1 MGFPPQAPLR
11 CFEADSSR
19 SRSRATS
26 SPWPSCPLAQSH
38 GVHPGACCTLR
49 HLWVVRVY
57 ALQGDT
63 THTFMHAHGGHR
75 IHVCAHPSQ
84 CPHAL
89 NPLAAGTLRSLGVL
103 LYATPRTS
111 TSERVSSAMNVRVRV
126 LVCLRT
132 CFAAGLP
139 RPTCGCPQACLRE
152 PTSPAWLWMGC
163 LRIRAQPLC
172 PWESLTGLVRCPP
185 RPPSPPWAG
194 VCHWQSEFA

>member
-1 MGFPPQAPLR
+1 MGFPPQAPLK
-11 CFEADSSR
+11 CFEAGSSP

-26 SPWPSCPLAQSH
+26 SPWPSCPLAQSR
-38 GVHPGACCTLR
+38 GVHPGACCTP
-49 HLWVVRVY
+49 HHQWVVRVY

-63 THTFMHAHGGHR
+63 RTHIHAHAR
-75 IHVCAHPSQ
+75 WASYSRVCP
-84 CPHAL
+84 
-89 NPLAAGTLRSLGVL
+89 PLPVAPRAEPACCWDSSLGVL

-172 PWESLTGLVRCPP
+172 PWESLTGLVWCPP
-185 RPPSPPWAG
+185 RLPSHPWAG